1 MRKKMVVFMGMLFL
15 VTGLCAGCGKGPAQ
29 TPEAVPDATK
39 VPQVTEQPENNMEQV
54 PVPTMEPLPT
64 QEPAP
69 TQGLEQTPAPT
80 KLPAATQIPA
90 EEAPFA
96 MVSPVPQN
104 EITDIVGTMT
114 IDTYPVVDG
123 STATLPLSEAVFM
136 AATGESAETAAKQ
149 VVHTKTTNSY
159 KRLYEKEVDLLIV
172 YEPAESI
179 VERMKEEPLCIKP
192 IGLDALVFL
201 ANQANPVESL
211 TMEQLVDIYSG
222 KVMNWSEVGGQDK
235 ELLAFQRPVG
245 SGSQTLMQKL
255 VMGDVEMMSGD
266 NVFRYNTMSDILEGM
281 LSYNNEDNTL
291 GYSVFYYANNMYF
304 EKDLKLM
311 GVDGVLPSTQT
322 IYDGSYQLTN
332 AFYAVIRTDEPEDS
346 NARKIFD
353 WLTGEAGQQLVL
365 DLGYVPVQMPEG
377 ADISSVKTEQTEKV
391 EVLAKE
397 PLEEGQYFVF
407 VNPQNAGYEYHYGDM
422 VVYNHNWEE
431 VTSFYNVTLNHAVQG
446 VHTHRYLP
454 VGQIRQDT
462 EGKQVVRYGIFDLE
476 QGIYSVEPKYI
487 NLELMDGDRG
497 YYAVPQTESEENW
510 MDYMIINGAGEVLL
524 EHVIREDWMTIGKFG
539 NGYREM
545 VMDYSNWEN
554 GYTYRYYD
562 ENLQLKKVF
571 CEKAEALPPMEEWI
585 EGVEYVYL
593 EGQGCLLDADG
604 EILINVPA
612 FLSRYGDGE
621 DTECQLALYMVE
633 EESGRTVYGIL
644 YQNKVYLVDRNL
656 ELVRLVDN
664 ASIVENF
671 QNAEFFR
678 EFCYYFEEAETGWIY
693 RTYEGSPL
701 RMRDGA
707 VPDGVEFN
715 WENDNYVLY
724 RRGENGLVIE
734 EYTGEETP
742 AVYEIPLR
750 ADDSYIELSYEGSGY
765 LQVGENTGEYLD
777 YPESGYP
784 STPLKEISLY
794 YKGVRMDVKN
804 GVHGYTLSL
813 ENGYEIW
820 YVFRGE
826 YRRMDS
832 ESLFEETETMLS
844 CGDYILMKDGRELY
858 EVTDAYLTVYGND
871 AMLFLCGN
879 YVYAVGF
886 DGTEYIRALHNMMA
900 TD

>member
-1 MRKKMVVFMGMLFL
+1 MRKKIAAFMGTMLL
-15 VTGLCAGCGKGPAQ
+15 SAGLCAGCSKG
-29 TPEAVPDATK
+29 TPTQVPEQNQGITVTLA
-39 VPQVTEQPENNMEQV
+39 PTEQPKEDPTSTPTLIPTQV
-54 PVPTMEPLPT
+54 PMPTQVPDLTLVPTELPT
-64 QEPAP
+64 EAP
-69 TQGLEQTPAPT
+69 V
-80 KLPAATQIPA
+80 PA
-90 EEAPFA
+90 EAVAAPFA
-96 MVSPVPQN
+96 MVSPVPQSAV
-104 EITDIVGTMT
+104 TDIVGTMT

-136 AATGESAETAAKQ
+136 AATGESTETAAKQ

-159 KRLYEKEVDLLIV
+159 HRLYNKEVDLLIV

-211 TMEQLVDIYSG
+211 TMEQLVEIYSG
-222 KVMNWSEVGGQDK
+222 KVTDWSEVGGQDK
-235 ELLAFQRPVG
+235 DLLAFQRPVG

-322 IYDGSYQLTN
+322 IYDGSYKLTN

-377 ADISSVKTEQTEKV
+377 ADISKVQTEKKETV

-407 VNPQNAGYEYHYGDM
+407 FNPQNVVYDYYYGDM
-422 VVYNHNWEE
+422 TVYNHKWEE
-431 VTSFYNVTLNHAVQG
+431 VASFYNVTLNHSIQG
-446 VHTHRYLP
+446 IHTQRYLP
-454 VGQIRQDT
+454 VGQIRQNA

-476 QGIYSVEPKYI
+476 QGEYSVVPTYTNMEV
-487 NLELMDGDRG
+487 LDEDRG
-497 YYAVPQTESEENW
+497 YYAVPQNEESW
-510 MDYMIINGAGEVLL
+510 MDYMVINGTGEVLL
-524 EHVIREDWMTIGKFG
+524 GHVIREDWMTIGKFG

-562 ENLQLKKVF
+562 ENLQLKKVL
-571 CEKAEALPPMEEWI
+571 CEQAAALPPMEEWE
-585 EGVEYVYL
+585 EGVDYIYL
-593 EGQGCLLDADG
+593 EGQGCLLDENG
-604 EILINVPA
+604 EVLINAPM

-621 DTECQLALYMVE
+621 DFNCQLSLDMVTE
-633 EESGRTVYGIL
+633 ETDREVYGIL
-644 YQNKVYLVDRNL
+644 YQNKVYLVERNL

-678 EFCYYFEEAETGWIY
+678 EFCYYYDEEEADWAY

-701 RMRDGA
+701 RMRDGGI
-707 VPDGVEFN
+707 PDGVEFN
-715 WENDNYVLY
+715 WVNDNYLLY
-724 RRGENGLVIE
+724 RRDEAGLYAE
-734 EYTGEETP
+734 EYTGDEAP
-742 AVYEIPLR
+742 AVYEIPLKT
-750 ADDSYIELSYEGSGY
+750 DDSYIELSYEGSGY
-765 LQVGENTGEYLD
+765 LQVCENTEEYLE

-784 STPLKEISLY
+784 STPLKEIALY
-794 YKGVRMDVKN
+794 YKGERVSVKN
-804 GVHGYTLSL
+804 GAYGYMMSVGD
-813 ENGYEIW
+813 GYEVW

-826 YRRMDS
+826 YRYLDS
-832 ESLFEETETMLS
+832 ESLFEETETALS
-844 CGDYILMKDGRELY
+844 CGDYTLTKDGRELY
-858 EVTDAYLTVYGND
+858 EITDAYLTAYGND

-879 YVYAVGF
+879 YVYAVGA
-886 DGTEYIRALHNMMA
+886 DGTAYIRALHNMMS